1 MIINVTNAKRKPQNV
16 KLLFVNVANAT
27 RNTQH
32 AALLLLVVLYL
43 ALATTYSVVTPLGEG
58 PDEPGHAAYVF
69 FLARTGRLPDQ
80 RANEVPGEGH
90 QPPLA
95 YLLALP
101 AALWLPAAER
111 RNEQPGNPRFV
122 WAGGVQPNAVAHG
135 NSEFWPWR
143 GPVLAWHLMRLFSVA
158 CGAVTV
164 VLTYAVAKSLQRA
177 ERRSLMR
184 LRQSVIP
191 LLAASLVAFNPQFLF
206 ISGLVN
212 NDALLAALCA
222 LTLWLCVDGSLQRG
236 AWHAAAL
243 GAVLGAA
250 LLTKQSALVLV
261 PVIVLSGGG
270 GWELGAGI
278 SGRPNRLALQRR
290 EWRVWNVLLT
300 FGVAALVCGWWFVRN
315 WQVYGDPLGLA
326 AFQAEFQ
333 TQAFNST
340 NPAAWQAGLGQLFSS
355 YWARFGWMNVSPP
368 IALLWAFAGL
378 VALSIFG
385 WIVAVKRISQRGPVL
400 LFVLIATTF
409 VWLVL
414 FARTAGLVAWQGRL
428 LFPAASAIAVVLA
441 FGLGGAV
448 SAFERRVVLPQ
459 SAWLLLPTGMAALAL
474 WLPLGVIR
482 PVYPSQTLPET
493 VALAQPL
500 TAVQIRF
507 VPTDEPG
514 AELRGWSLVGPAQSG
529 GTLELTL
536 LWHALGRQ
544 RHDWTVFVHL
554 VDPQGKMVFADNRQ
568 PRDGAFP
575 TGQWNTGDWIE
586 DIRKCTLPSTLAPGT
601 YHIQIGMYNAE
612 GTLERLGVQNAA
624 GEPIGDSIDLGAVNV
639 VQ

>member
-1 MIINVTNAKRKPQNV
+1 MLRVHWVLLKRECKRMINVTNAKGKTQNV
-16 KLLFVNVANAT
+16 KLL
-27 RNTQH
+27 
-32 AALLLLVVLYL
+32 LIVVCYL

-69 FLARTGRLPDQ
+69 FLAQTGRLPDQ

-111 RNEQPGNPRFV
+111 RYEQPGNLRFV
-122 WAGGVQPNAVAHG
+122 WAGGAQPNAVAHG
-135 NSEFWPWR
+135 TSEFWPWR
-143 GPVLAWHLMRLFSVA
+143 GPVLAWHLMRMFSVA
-158 CGAVTV
+158 CGGATV
-164 VLTYAVAKSLQRA
+164 ALTYALAKALQRA
-177 ERRSLMR
+177 ERRATIRSW
-184 LRQSVIP
+184 QSAIP

-206 ISGLVN
+206 IGGLVN

-222 LTLWLCVDGSLQRG
+222 LTLWLCVHGSLQRG
-236 AWHAAAL
+236 PWHAAAL

-261 PVIVLSGGG
+261 PVIVLAG
-270 GWELGAGI
+270 GWGLATGV
-278 SGRPNRLALQRR
+278 SGLPSSPAPQRR
-290 EWRVWNVLLT
+290 EWQVRNLLIT

-315 WQVYGDPLGLA
+315 WQIYGDPLGLA

-333 TQAFNST
+333 TQAFDST
-340 NPAAWQAGLGQLFSS
+340 NVAAWQAGLGQLFSS

-368 IALLWAFAGL
+368 VALLWAFAGL
-378 VALSIFG
+378 VTLSIFG
-385 WIVAVKRISQRGPVL
+385 WIAAVRRISQRGLVL
-400 LFVLIATTF
+400 ALVLIATTF
-409 VWLVL
+409 VWLIL

-441 FGLGGAV
+441 FGLAGAV
-448 SAFERRVVLPQ
+448 SALERRVALPQ

-474 WLPLGVIR
+474 WLPFGVIR
-482 PVYPSQTLPET
+482 PAYPPQTLTET
-493 VALAQPL
+493 VALARPL
-500 TAVQIRF
+500 TAVHVRF

-514 AELRGWSLVGPAQSG
+514 AELRGWALVGPAQASA
-529 GTLELTL
+529 TLELTL

-554 VDPQGKMVFADNRQ
+554 VDPQGKTVFADNRQ
-568 PRDGAFP
+568 PRAGAFP

-586 DIRKCTLPSTLAPGT
+586 DIRTFTLPPTLAPGT

-624 GEPIGDSIDLGAVNV
+624 GEPIGDSIDLGAVSV
-639 VQ
+639 VK